1 MRGLLQNRFIQVIA
15 AIAAAVAGLVGAL
28 ALTPPANTAPP
39 TTPAPAHPHHITRP
53 KKHSAPSPDF
63 PAPTTE
69 SPSSTVAAPA
79 APAATAPPPGL
90 VVHVAGEVLHPNV
103 YTLPASARI
112 IDAVRAAG
120 GVRRDADLD
129 AVNLAAHIQDG
140 EQIFVPTHA
149 LVTAVEQHP
158 RSPIPA
164 PAGRAPFAGPL
175 ATIVHSTAGRGGH
188 ASSIH
193 SDKLTDPSQG
203 TVDLNSATADQLVR
217 LPGVGPSTA
226 AKILDF
232 RKQNGRFTALE
243 DVMNVKGIGPAKFAR
258 MKPFLTLR

>member
-1 MRGLLQNRFIQVIA
+1 MRFEAEDLNPRFNSPHSSKERPCRASNTGALVEWLRVWGASMRGLLQNRFIQVIA

-129 AVNLAAHIQDG
+129 AVNLAAHI
-140 EQIFVPTHA
+140 
-149 LVTAVEQHP
+149 
-158 RSPIPA
+158 
-164 PAGRAPFAGPL
+164 
-175 ATIVHSTAGRGGH
+175 
-188 ASSIH
+188 
-193 SDKLTDPSQG
+193 
-203 TVDLNSATADQLVR
+203 
-217 LPGVGPSTA
+217 
-226 AKILDF
+226 
-232 RKQNGRFTALE
+232 
-243 DVMNVKGIGPAKFAR
+243 
-258 MKPFLTLR
+258 